1 MHEGVSM
8 TSHFSVHALA
18 LALAIAPVALCA
30 APAAAESA
38 TATKR
43 FAIEVSATVAG
54 KVYTG
59 RDIWEER
66 LTYQPV
72 ADQDF
77 MPYSSDIRGEAI
89 VLKAEDG
96 DELLMLKR
104 SATGYSSRRYGQFIE
119 QCLADWDVELDK
131 VAALTAYSGSCD
143 LEARPVVLHHGEA
156 MSGTF
161 TPIQYCTADSTGACL
176 DGALKLTLHTTD
188 EPVSDDIARSM
199 PTILASLPSTPA
211 GSVVWTKQYHLEDFT
226 TEFTAQP

>member
-1 MHEGVSM
+1 M
-8 TSHFSVHALA
+8 TSQFSIRTLAIALA
-18 LALAIAPVALCA
+18 VAPVALGA
-30 APAAAESA
+30 APASA
-38 TATKR
+38 DSTSTTKR
-43 FAIEVSATVAG
+43 FAVEVSATVAG
-54 KVYTG
+54 KAYTG

-89 VLKAEDG
+89 VLTSQDG

-119 QCLADWDVELDK
+119 QCLNDWDVELDK
-131 VAALTAYSGSCD
+131 VAALTAYNGSCD
-143 LEARPVVLHHGEA
+143 LEARPVVLHHDDA
-156 MSGTF
+156 MTGTF
-161 TPIQYCTADSTGACL
+161 TPIQYCTTDSTSACL

-188 EPVSDDIARSM
+188 EPVSDNIARTM

-211 GSVVWTKQYHLEDFT
+211 GDVVWTKQYHLEDFT
-226 TEFTAQP
+226 TEWRGQQ

>member
-1 MHEGVSM
+1 M
-8 TSHFSVHALA
+8 TSHFIRT
-18 LALAIAPVALCA
+18 LAIALLAVVPVTMSA
-30 APAAAESA
+30 APAAAVES
-38 TATKR
+38 TTIKR
-43 FAIEVSATVAG
+43 FAIEVSASVAG
-54 KVYTG
+54 KTYTG

-89 VLKAEDG
+89 VLKADDG

-104 SATGYSSRRYGQFIE
+104 SASGYSSRRYGQFIE

-131 VAALTAYSGSCD
+131 IAALNAFSGSCE
-143 LEARPVVLHHGEA
+143 LEARPVVLHHDDA
-156 MSGTF
+156 MTGKF
-161 TPIQYCTADSTGACL
+161 TDVGYCTTESTGPCL
-176 DGALKLTLHTTD
+176 DGALKLTLRTTD

-226 TEFTAQP
+226 TEFIAQQ

>member
-1 MHEGVSM
+1 M
-8 TSHFSVHALA
+8 TRHFTARLFA
-18 LALAIAPVALCA
+18 FALAIVPAVLGA
-30 APAAAESA
+30 APAMADSA
-38 TATKR
+38 TTTKR

-54 KVYTG
+54 KVYAG
-59 RDIWEER
+59 SDIWEER
-66 LTYQPV
+66 LSYQPI

-89 VLKAEDG
+89 VLKADDG

-119 QCLADWDVELDK
+119 QCLNDWDVEMDK
-131 VAALTAYSGSCD
+131 IAALNAFSGSCD
-143 LEARPVVLHHGEA
+143 LEARPVVLHHDDA
-156 MSGTF
+156 MTGKF
-161 TPIQYCTADSTGACL
+161 TPVGYCTADSTGPCL

-211 GSVVWTKQYHLEDFT
+211 GDVVWTKQYHLEDFT
-226 TEFTAQP
+226 TEFTAQQ

>member
-1 MHEGVSM
+1 M
-8 TSHFSVHALA
+8 TSQFFTRSFAF
-18 LALAIAPVALCA
+18 ALAIAPLALSA
-30 APAAAESA
+30 APALADSA

-54 KVYTG
+54 KLYTG
-59 RDIWEER
+59 SDIWEER

-89 VLKAEDG
+89 VLTAEDG

-119 QCLADWDVELDK
+119 QCLNDWDVELDK
-131 VAALTAYSGSCD
+131 VAALTAYSGSCN
-143 LEARPVVLHHGEA
+143 LEARPVVLHHDEA
-156 MSGTF
+156 MAGQF
-161 TPIQYCTADSTGACL
+161 TPVQYCTADTTDACL
-176 DGALKLTLHTTD
+176 DGPLKLTLHTTD
-188 EPVSDDIARSM
+188 EPVSDEIARAM
-199 PTILASLPSTPA
+199 PTILASLPSTPS

-226 TEFTAQP
+226 TEFTAQQ